1 MLTRRPCAI
10 DWVKVYAIVLTS
22 GNNLTRINS
31 KNDVAFSNLVTKLT
45 QGVSDHRKGRRRKM
59 TQKTPKKAIHV
70 IALAIT
76 ILGTCPAAAQDAPD
90 SGQSALL
97 IDKIT
102 ACRAIADAGRRL
114 TCFDQAAVALAKAR
128 SERQMVVLDRG
139 EVRQKRQSLFGLRLP
154 EIQLFGR
161 EEAKEPEIREVRSKV
176 VRLAPFGR
184 DQWTVWL
191 DQGGVWRTTEKARFD
206 PEVGQSVR
214 IFKAAMGSF
223 RASFNGNLAVRIERV
238 E

>member
-1 MLTRRPCAI
+1 MTAT
-10 DWVKVYAIVLTS
+10 TS
-22 GNNLTRINS
+22 
-31 KNDVAFSNLVTKLT
+31 TK
-45 QGVSDHRKGRRRKM
+45 S
-59 TQKTPKKAIHV
+59 IFV
-70 IALAIT
+70 IFLASTT
-76 ILGTCPAAAQDAPD
+76 IGAGPVAAQDAAD
-90 SGQSALL
+90 TGQSALL

-102 ACRAIADAGRRL
+102 ACRAIGDAGQRL
-114 TCFDQAAVALAKAR
+114 ACFDQAATALAKAR
-128 SERQMVVLDRG
+128 NDRQMVVLDRG

-161 EEAKEPEIREVRSKV
+161 DEAKEPEIREVRSKV
-176 VRLAPFGR
+176 VRLARYGR

-191 DQGGVWRTTEKARFD
+191 EQGGVWRTTEKARFD

-223 RASFNGNLAVRIERV
+223 RASFDDNLAVRIERV